1 MSANIGYPLLGLSA
15 SETTQEAVLAK
26 YLTELVGT
34 FFLVFSIAL
43 ASSSG
48 STLAPLAIG
57 ATLMAVVYMGGH
69 VSGAHYNPAVS
80 LAVMLR
86 GKLSG
91 ADLLPYWGAQLAGGV
106 LGALAASIVVGHTF
120 APAPASSASPVA
132 VLLVETIFTVLLAL
146 VVLSVATAKATA
158 GNSYYGLAIG
168 LVIAAGATVGGPI
181 SGGVFNPAVGTSAIL
196 THAMRGAGSLAD
208 LWYYWVGPLAGAVI
222 AAGIFRI
229 QGQN

>member
-1 MSANIGYPLLGLSA
+1 M
-15 SETTQEAVLAK
+15 AK

-34 FFLVFSIAL
+34 FFLVFSIAM

-91 ADLLPYWGAQLAGGV
+91 AELLPYWAAQLAGGV
-106 LGALAASIVVGHTF
+106 LGALVASIVVGHTF
-120 APAPASSASPVA
+120 APASC
-132 VLLVETIFTVLLAL
+132 
-146 VVLSVATAKATA
+146 
-158 GNSYYGLAIG
+158 
-168 LVIAAGATVGGPI
+168 AA
-181 SGGVFNPAVGTSAIL
+181 
-196 THAMRGAGSLAD
+196 
-208 LWYYWVGPLAGAVI
+208 
-222 AAGIFRI
+222 
-229 QGQN
+229 Q